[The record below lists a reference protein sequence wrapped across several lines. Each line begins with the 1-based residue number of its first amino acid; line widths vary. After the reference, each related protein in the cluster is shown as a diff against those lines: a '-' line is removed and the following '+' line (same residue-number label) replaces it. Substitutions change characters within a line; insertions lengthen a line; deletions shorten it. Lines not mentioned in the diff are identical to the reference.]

1 MTRVFDSLIGRYAPI
16 LVGVLLLFL
25 LEPLLGQRGTTSGW
39 MNVLVLLLVV
49 VSLRALWTSR
59 VLLGVVGIMGS
70 ALVVM
75 SVLESFALM
84 SDAVPISDLVGA
96 AFLLVTSYGILYDIF
111 NRDEITADTVYG
123 ASAVYMLLG
132 LAFARLYLAL
142 LKWAPDSFAAS
153 ELLLSQVDQLG
164 WKASGLIHYYSLV
177 TLTTIGYGDVTPVAP
192 LARNLAAIE
201 GIIGQL
207 FIAAVVARLVSLYS
221 REPKETR

>member
-1 MTRVFDSLIGRYAPI
+1 VTRVFDSLVGRYAPI

-25 LEPLLGQRGTTSGW
+25 LEPLLVERGGTSGW

-49 VSLRALWTSR
+49 VSLRAVWTSR
-59 VLLGVVGIMGS
+59 VLL
-70 ALVVM
+70 ALVGMLGAALVSL
-75 SVLESFALM
+75 SVLESFSLV
-84 SDAVPISDLVGA
+84 SGPAVLTDIIGA
-96 AFLLVTSYGILYDIF
+96 SFLLVTSYGILFDIF

-142 LKWAPDSFAAS
+142 LKLDPDAFAAS

-201 GIIGQL
+201 GIMGQL

-221 REPKETR
+221 HEPKETQ

>member
-1 MTRVFDSLIGRYAPI
+1 MLTDIIGA
-16 LVGVLLLFL
+16 
-25 LEPLLGQRGTTSGW
+25 S
-39 MNVLVLLLVV
+39 
-49 VSLRALWTSR
+49 
-59 VLLGVVGIMGS
+59 
-70 ALVVM
+70 
-75 SVLESFALM
+75 
-84 SDAVPISDLVGA
+84 
-96 AFLLVTSYGILYDIF
+96 FLLVTSYGILFDIF

-142 LKWAPDSFAAS
+142 LKLDPDAFAAS

-201 GIIGQL
+201 GIMGQL

-221 REPKETR
+221 HESKEAQ

>member
-25 LEPLLGQRGTTSGW
+25 LEPLLGERGTTSGW

-70 ALVVM
+70 VLVVM
-75 SVLESFALM
+75 SVLESFELM
-84 SDAVPISDLVGA
+84 FDAVPISDLVGA
-96 AFLLVTSYGILYDIF
+96 TFLLVTSYGILYDIF

-153 ELLLSQVDQLG
+153 DLLLSQVDQLG

-177 TLTTIGYGDVTPVAP
+177 TLTTIGYGDVTPVSP

-221 REPKETR
+221 RESKETR

>member
-25 LEPLLGQRGTTSGW
+25 LEPLLGERGTTSGW

-70 ALVVM
+70 VLVVM
-75 SVLESFALM
+75 SVLESFELM
-84 SDAVPISDLVGA
+84 FDAVPISDLVGA

>member
-1 MTRVFDSLIGRYAPI
+1 MTRVFDSLVGRYAPI
-16 LVGVLLLFL
+16 LAGVLLLFL
-25 LEPLLGQRGTTSGW
+25 LEPLLVERGGTSGW

-59 VLLGVVGIMGS
+59 VLLALVGMLGS
-70 ALVVM
+70 ALVSL
-75 SVLESFALM
+75 SVLESLSLVSGPAALTN
-84 SDAVPISDLVGA
+84 IIGA
-96 AFLLVTSYGILYDIF
+96 SFLLVTSYGILFDIF

-142 LKWAPDSFAAS
+142 LELDPDAFAAS

-201 GIIGQL
+201 GIMGQL

-221 REPKETR
+221 HESKEAQ

>member
-75 SVLESFALM
+75 SVLESFAIM

>member
-25 LEPLLGQRGTTSGW
+25 LEPLLGERGTTSGW

-70 ALVVM
+70 VLVVM
-75 SVLESFALM
+75 SVLESFELM
-84 SDAVPISDLVGA
+84 FDAVPISDLVGA
-96 AFLLVTSYGILYDIF
+96 TFLLVTSYGILYDIF

-207 FIAAVVARLVSLYS
+207 FIASVVARLVSLYS